1 MGFTYL
7 LGGGRG
13 SFLANPIKLIVQG
26 VCLVGDFGSCPMGHI
41 SCQKRG
47 IHRGSVLFLLVA
59 LRKSKY
65 MLLINGGP
73 INTHKHLSIS
83 CIARF

>member
-1 MGFTYL
+1 MGNPL
-7 LGGGRG
+7 LGFYLSFRRGRG

-26 VCLVGDFGSCPMGHI
+26 VCLVGDFGSCPMGYI

-65 MLLINGGP
+65 MLMINGGP
-73 INTHKHLSIS
+73 IDNYQS
-83 CIARF
+83 AV